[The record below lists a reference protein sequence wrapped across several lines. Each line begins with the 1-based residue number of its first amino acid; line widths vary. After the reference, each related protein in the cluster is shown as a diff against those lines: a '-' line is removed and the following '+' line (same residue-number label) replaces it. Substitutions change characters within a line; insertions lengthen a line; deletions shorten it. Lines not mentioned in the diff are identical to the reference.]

1 MENLFA
7 KDFPGPFT
15 TYGDFIVH
23 ASRTMIVRSSFTG
36 RGDLSIVQLHIFANQ
51 NKSW

>member
-7 KDFPGPFT
+7 KDFPGLFT
-15 TYGDFIVH
+15 TYGEYIVH
-23 ASRTMIVRSSFTG
+23 LQKLYEVHLLVVAIRV
-36 RGDLSIVQLHIFANQ
+36 LQLHIFANQ